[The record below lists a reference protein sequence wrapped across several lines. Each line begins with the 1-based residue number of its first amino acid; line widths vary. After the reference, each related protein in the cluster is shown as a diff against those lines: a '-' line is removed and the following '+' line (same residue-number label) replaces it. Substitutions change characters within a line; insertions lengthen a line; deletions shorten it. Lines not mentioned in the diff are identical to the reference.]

1 MMKNIQL
8 DLLDMHCASCALNIE
23 NALKKTEGVVTVN
36 VNYATARAQIEV
48 SDQTLDSN
56 DLIKVV
62 KKAGYTARAKADE
75 VDITAEKDKRYK
87 LLLFRFCFAV
97 ILSIPILVISMP
109 LLLAPFGVNPEGLMD
124 FTGRKLILFVLTTP
138 VQIFAGWQFY
148 QGAYKAARAKSTNM
162 DTLVV
167 LGTSAAYLYSVLNT
181 FWLNGDVYYETAALL
196 ITFILLGK
204 VLEERAKGK
213 TGQAIKKLMGLK
225 AKMARVLING
235 REKKLP
241 LDEVKVGDIILVKP
255 GEKIPID
262 GVVTKGATAIDESMI
277 SGEPLPVEKIIGCSV
292 IGATINKNGSIEF
305 RATKVG
311 EGTVLAQIIKLVEA
325 AQGSKA
331 PIQRVA
337 DRISAY
343 FVPLILV
350 ISLLTFTLW
359 FFLGQGLVFS
369 LMTGISVLV
378 IACPCALGLATPT
391 AIMVGTGKGAGK
403 GILIKSGEAL
413 ETTHKISTI
422 LFDKTGTL
430 TKGKPEVTEVVGAD
444 KKKILTMATSL
455 ERLSEHSLA
464 EAIIKEATKEKIKVL
479 EANAFA
485 SIAGQGI
492 TGNIEGRDYYFG
504 NRKLMDSHKIS
515 INHFAKELEVL
526 ESDGKTVM
534 ILGTGRS
541 AIGLIAVADQL
552 KDNAPLVIAAF
563 HKLKIEPVMITGDN
577 ALSAKIVA
585 QKVGIKKY
593 FAEVLPQNKAREVEK
608 LQDKGEVVAMVGDGI
623 NDSIALTQANVG
635 IALGSGTD
643 VAIESGDI
651 VLVRNNLEDVLASIK
666 LSKFTMAKIKQNLFW
681 AFIYNLVGIPI
692 AAGLLYPIWGIA
704 LKPELAGLAMALS
717 SVSVVTNSLLLKF
730 KKI

>member
-1 MMKNIQL
+1 MKNYQL
-8 DLLDMHCASCALNIE
+8 DILDMHCASCALNIE
-23 NALKKTEGVVTVN
+23 NALKKTDGIVTAN
-36 VNYATARAQIEV
+36 VNYATARARIEI
-48 SDQTLDSN
+48 SDQTISQN
-56 DLIKVV
+56 DLIEIVN
-62 KKAGYTARAKADE
+62 KAGYTARVRTNE
-75 VDITAEKDKRYK
+75 VDIDKAREKSYQR
-87 LLLFRFCFAV
+87 LLFRFCFAAA
-97 ILSIPILVISMP
+97 LSIPILVISMP
-109 LLLAPFGVNPEGLMD
+109 QLLIPFGVNPEVVMD
-124 FTGRKLILFVLTTP
+124 FTGRKIMLFLLTTP
-138 VQIFAGWQFY
+138 VQLFAGWQFY
-148 QGAYKAARAKSTNM
+148 KGAFKVAKAKSTNM

-167 LGTSAAYLYSVLNT
+167 LGTTAAYLYSVLNT
-181 FWLNGDVYYETAALL
+181 FWLNGEVYYETAALL

-204 VLEERAKGK
+204 VLEERAKGR

-225 AKMARVLING
+225 AKTAIVIVDG

-241 LDEVKVGDIILVKP
+241 IDEVKVGDIILVKP

-262 GVVTKGATAIDESMI
+262 GVVTKGLTAIDEAMI
-277 SGEPLPVEKIIGCSV
+277 SGEPLPVEKTIGSTV

-311 EGTVLAQIIKLVEA
+311 EGTVLAQIIKLIEE

-343 FVPLILV
+343 FVPFILV
-350 ISLLTFTLW
+350 ISLLTFTTW
-359 FFLGQGLVFS
+359 FLLGQGLVFS

-413 ETTHKISTI
+413 ETAHKINTI

-430 TKGKPEVTEVVGAD
+430 TKGEPEVTDIIGVEED
-444 KKKILTMATSL
+444 KILAIATSL
-455 ERLSEHSLA
+455 EKLSEHSLA
-464 EAIIKEATKEKIKVL
+464 DAIVNKATKEGVKIL
-479 EANAFA
+479 EVKDFV
-485 SIAGQGI
+485 SIGGQGI
-492 TGNIEGRDYYFG
+492 RGSIKGKNYYFG
-504 NRKLMDSHKIS
+504 NKSLMSKNKIS
-515 INHFAKELEVL
+515 ISHFVKEIKTLE
-526 ESDGKTVM
+526 EAGKTVM
-534 ILGTGRS
+534 ILGTGQV
-541 AIGLIAVADQL
+541 AMGLIAVADQI
-552 KDNAPLVIAAF
+552 KENAPMVMEAF

-577 ALSAKIVA
+577 ALTAEIVA
-585 QKVGIKKY
+585 HKVGIKKS
-593 FAEVLPQNKAREVEK
+593 FAEVLPQNKAKEVVNFQEQGK
-608 LQDKGEVVAMVGDGI
+608 IVAMVGDGI

-651 VLVRNNLEDVLASIK
+651 VLVKNNLEDVLASIK

-692 AAGLLYPIWGIA
+692 AAGLLYPIWGIT
-704 LKPELAGLAMALS
+704 LKPEIAGLAMALS